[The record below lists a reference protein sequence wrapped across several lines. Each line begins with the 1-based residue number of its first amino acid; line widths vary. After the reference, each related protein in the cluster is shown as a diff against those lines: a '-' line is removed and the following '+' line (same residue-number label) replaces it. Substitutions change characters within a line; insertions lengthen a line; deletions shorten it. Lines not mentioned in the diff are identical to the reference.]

1 MTQTFLSSDELI
13 VLTGRKVKSK
23 QVESLR
29 RMGLPFF
36 VNACGRPVVTRSA
49 VEGRI
54 EVRSA
59 SVWNPSVIEA

>member
-1 MTQTFLSSDELI
+1 MTQTFLSADELI

-29 RMGLPFF
+29 KMGLPFF

-49 VEGRI
+49 VETRPD
-54 EVRSA
+54 RQA
-59 SVWNPSVIEA
+59 KPSWSPNVLGI